1 MKYIMGGGFFLYYIY
16 PPARRLTTSRPHSST
31 PNTETDFGPFPH
43 ADPPNPAEL
52 KWMWTKIGLGQLW
65 DGPVWKT
72 GIPVTSNI
80 VTLAPREGAISP
92 RQLNH

>member
-1 MKYIMGGGFFLYYIY
+1 MANY
-16 PPARRLTTSRPHSST
+16 PLPHSST
-31 PNTETDFGPFPH
+31 PNTETDFGPFLFPH
-43 ADPPNPAEL
+43 AGPPSPAEL

-92 RQLNH
+92 PLPSVR